1 MPYKI
6 PKASEYFSEY
16 KQFQNE
22 YFKKLSFVA
31 ITFTKLEKIER
42 KKCQQTAQN
51 VFRVLWYKWN

>member
-6 PKASEYFSEY
+6 PKASEYFLEY

-31 ITFTKLEKIER
+31 ITFTKLEKLNER
-42 KKCQQTAQN
+42 SVNKLHKMCLEFSKE
-51 VFRVLWYKWN
+51 V

>member
-6 PKASEYFSEY
+6 PKASEYLSEY
-16 KQFQNE
+16 KQFQHE

-51 VFRVLWYKWN
+51 MFRVL